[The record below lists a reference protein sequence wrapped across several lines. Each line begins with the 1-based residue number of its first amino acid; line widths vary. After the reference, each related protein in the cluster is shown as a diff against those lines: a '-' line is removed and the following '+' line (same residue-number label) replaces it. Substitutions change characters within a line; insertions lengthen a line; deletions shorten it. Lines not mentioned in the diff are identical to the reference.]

1 MVCSTKHESW
11 SIPYSPDLS
20 ASKNAIIYI
29 MELIDTML
37 HTEAGSAEKQLND
50 GLHIYVDGSFSS
62 DTQTGGW
69 AFVVYHNEIQIASAS
84 GRLRARSN
92 GHTEILGFLRALE
105 WIAISK
111 TGEDVVVWSDSHY
124 VVDGCNRLLKIWR
137 NNRWKRV
144 VANPRERK
152 RSIPDLEEWQA
163 VNRTLA
169 DFTSTTIRWC
179 KGHSGRAGNEEADKL
194 ASVRLLDGGT

>member
-1 MVCSTKHESW
+1 
-11 SIPYSPDLS
+11 
-20 ASKNAIIYI
+20 